1 MNYIHCCDSLDLLRH
16 TSDDSVDL
24 VYIDPP
30 FNTGSERRRGD
41 LFYCDTFGD
50 YETFLRA
57 RLIECYRTMKS
68 SGSIFFHIDCRNSPL
83 CRILLD
89 QIFGEKS
96 FMNEII
102 WSYDYGGRT
111 KKRWPAK
118 HDNILW
124 YAKNPNDYTFN
135 YDEID
140 RVPYLA
146 PSLVG
151 SEKAARGK
159 TPTDVWFMTI
169 VPTMGRENTGYPTQ
183 KPLKLLERIV
193 KVHSNPGDV
202 LMDFFAGSGSFGEAA
217 AKHGRSFILADSNRQ
232 AYSIMESR
240 LDPYL

>member
-1 MNYIHCCDSLDLLRH
+1 MLSHNETIR
-16 TSDDSVDL
+16 VDL
-24 VYIDPP
+24 
-30 FNTGSERRRGD
+30 
-41 LFYCDTFGD
+41 
-50 YETFLRA
+50 
-57 RLIECYRTMKS
+57 
-68 SGSIFFHIDCRNSPL
+68 FHIDCRNSPL

-169 VPTMGRENTGYPTQ
+169 VPTMGKENTGYPTQ

-217 AKHGRSFILADSNRQ
+217 AKNGRSFILADSNRQ